1 MAASVVGAGT
11 SSSARPAKGVDS
23 LSTEPGMCE
32 RSTAAA
38 RVTGAV
44 CDDRSARRS
53 TSAAAPSLG
62 EHSMKRCSG
71 SHTTREPSTASTVVS
86 FWYMASGL
94 AAP

>member
-1 MAASVVGAGT
+1 
-11 SSSARPAKGVDS
+11 
-23 LSTEPGMCE
+23 MCE

-38 RVTGAV
+38 SVTPDGA
-44 CDDRSARRS
+44 RSARRR

-71 SHTTREPSTASTVVS
+71 SQTTREASTASTVVS